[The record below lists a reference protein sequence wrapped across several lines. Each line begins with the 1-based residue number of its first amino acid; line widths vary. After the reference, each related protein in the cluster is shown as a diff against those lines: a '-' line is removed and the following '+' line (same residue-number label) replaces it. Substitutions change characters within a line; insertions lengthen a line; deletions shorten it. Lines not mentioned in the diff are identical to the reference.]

1 MDPKETVQC
10 LKAFFLILR
19 ILFLLVN
26 VIEASWYFTYVKMSE
41 MQGLKSVETL

>member
-1 MDPKETVQC
+1 VDPKETVQC

-26 VIEASWYFTYVKMSE
+26 VIEASWYVRCVKMSE
-41 MQGLKSVETL
+41 MKGLKSVKTL